1 MTSKERTAQQIF
13 AKNVR
18 TKLSCKV
25 KATVKTSLEEDTLIV
40 KIYCVNGIVFIT
52 KRENLSL
59 AIKQGVT
66 SEICALAMLQRYTN
80 YIRNLFFL

>member
-1 MTSKERTAQQIF
+1 MTNKERTVQQIF
-13 AKNVR
+13 ANGVK

-25 KATVKTSLEEDTLIV
+25 KATVKTSIEEDTLIV

-52 KRENLSL
+52 KRENISL
-59 AIKQGVT
+59 AIKNGVS
-66 SEICALAMLQRYTN
+66 SELVAQAMLQRYTN